1 MNESRFT
8 LYSRPTFL
16 EGVSR
21 LVDFG
26 GFLNEYNYSSSDEEA
41 DYRALLSDWEAIG
54 DDLLSAYRKFLQ
66 EYQENRLNG

>member
-1 MNESRFT
+1 MNGSRFT
-8 LYSRPTFL
+8 LYAHPTFW

-26 GFLNEYNYSSSDEEA
+26 GLLKDYNYSSSDQEA

-66 EYQENRLNG
+66 EHQENHLNG